1 MIPVVNHQ
9 IIVVIRLLP
18 AMSNFSL
25 EGDSHLATIATNS
38 APTRN
43 PAPDSTQASRLV
55 DIDRL
60 VLGAALEFDLFDS
73 HGKVVFHAG
82 QTIDA
87 GLLSEIR
94 NRQVF
99 TVGSSKYAA
108 ARKVLLAA
116 FPQETVKRVLE
127 VITETENALQEIVQ
141 SIKKAQGLLVSPV
154 SRCVSQVTNQLRKDV
169 ASALGVLACL
179 RANKPTDYSRHIIN
193 HSLQLSALST
203 SLSLLRGD
211 DSRLTFE
218 IGLAGILHD
227 VALLIDQMEE
237 VSDTVGRSVG
247 YRTSFQK
254 HPLFSERLFRGL
266 PGISPDV
273 LTMIRQVHEQADGS
287 GFPNALRG
295 EHICYGAKVLNI
307 VDAFLNL
314 TQSKKGARFLPSDA
328 IAYLCS
334 QTIHG
339 KFDKEVF
346 RALMATVSMYPI
358 GSLVVLDGSS
368 EAVVVKSNPANPM
381 DPVVRELKNP
391 DRDIDLSKS
400 QRRMMDQAG
409 SPTERVFSRIRKS
422 QLTQTLWQIVP

>member
-1 MIPVVNHQ
+1 MPNCS
-9 IIVVIRLLP
+9 P
-18 AMSNFSL
+18 
-25 EGDSHLATIATNS
+25 EGDSHPETIATNS
-38 APTRN
+38 ALPRN
-43 PAPDSTQASRLV
+43 PAPETNQASRLV

-60 VLGAALEFDLFDS
+60 ALGAALEFDLFDS

-82 QTIDA
+82 QTIDD

-94 NRQVF
+94 KRQVF
-99 TVGSSKYAA
+99 TVGASKYAVS
-108 ARKVLLAA
+108 RKVLLAA

-127 VITETENALQEIVQ
+127 VIKETEDALLEMVD
-141 SIKKAQGLLVSPV
+141 SIKKAQGLLISPV

-179 RANKPTDYSRHIIN
+179 RESKPSDAFQYTVN
-193 HSLQLSALST
+193 HAMQLSAMST
-203 SLSLLRGD
+203 TMSLLRGD

-218 IGLAGILHD
+218 IGLAGVLHD
-227 VALLIDQMEE
+227 AALLIY
-237 VSDTVGRSVG
+237 DTENPGEKAGRS
-247 YRTSFQK
+247 TATSPSFQK
-254 HPLFSERLFRGL
+254 HPLVSERLFRGL

-287 GFPNALRG
+287 GFPNALKSAY
-295 EHICYGAKVLNI
+295 ISYGAKILNI

-314 TQSKKGARFLPSDA
+314 TQSKKGPRFLPSDA

-334 QTIHG
+334 QTIQG

-346 RALMATVSMYPI
+346 QALMTTVSMYPI

-368 EAVVVKSNPANPM
+368 DAVVVKSNPANPM

-400 QRRMMDQAG
+400 QRQLVDYTN
-409 SPTERVFSRIRKS
+409 SPSERIFSRIRKS
-422 QLTQTLWQIVP
+422 QLTQTLWQVTP